1 MKLARAVGPVAVTF
15 ALGVAGLFLPGA
27 AGDAAAFLWLGVFPG
42 LALVRLLVPGASAG
56 TRWTLGLALAPLAAT
71 VAGWALVS
79 AGHPLQTAARL
90 VALGGWFLFAGGEA
104 RGIGAGPAA
113 RDECPPD
120 RLHLVWAIVAAAFV
134 ALPMVLSEW
143 ARVRSDSWVH
153 AGIVWEIV
161 ERGLPPQ
168 DPRFAGL
175 PLNYVWF
182 YNLFIALLVA
192 LRPGSS
198 PFTHMATANAVWAAT
213 LVLLTAQLA
222 WSTWRD
228 RHAARSALPLML
240 TGLNA
245 GALLLW
251 PLWLLR
257 ATRGSVQGMPEIR
270 RILSQAQWDRTEV
283 MHQLCAPFAWM
294 VNAWDKY
301 MVGTA
306 LGYAYL
312 LMLVSL
318 WAGLRWLT
326 DDRERAATGAAAPWR
341 WLLVAATAAAG
352 MMLFHSV
359 VGLSAVPVGI
369 GACLLLALLA
379 TRQPALGP
387 ARRALVLA
395 LAMAAGLACTY
406 PYFHSISAGWDT
418 ARSGVHHR
426 YLHLDWRMPWTLLTA
441 CGLTAW
447 LARTGLRR
455 FVREPAP
462 GTAWLAAW
470 TLGMTVFAVVVALP
484 LGNEH
489 KFTWMVFA
497 PLAVIGAPELPG
509 LLTRWQQRLGPL
521 LAGTLTFVTLVL
533 PSLLLLR
540 GFLLDPSSA
549 TAPETFRAPGEPAL
563 YAWVRQHTPTNAVF
577 LDDDSRDVL
586 LVEGQRRLLVGT
598 PFGPDKAAFPADE
611 LARRRGLSATLFG
624 HQAFGPEAL
633 ANAALALDSLGAP
646 AYVLLRPQHVA
657 APIAAALDSAGTL
670 FERVYADSSGHRIY
684 LRRRP

>member
-1 MKLARAVGPVAVTF
+1 FV
-15 ALGVAGLFLPGA
+15 
-27 AGDAAAFLWLGVFPG
+27 WLGVVPG
-42 LALVRLLVPGASAG
+42 LALVRLFLPGAGAL

-71 VAGWALVS
+71 AAGWALVS

-90 VALGGWFLFAGGEA
+90 VAMGGWFLFAGGEA
-104 RGIGAGPAA
+104 RGFTARPAS
-113 RDECPPD
+113 DNECPSD
-120 RLHLVWAIVAAAFV
+120 RMHVAWAVLAAAFV
-134 ALPMVLSEW
+134 AAPMLLSEW

-153 AGIVWEIV
+153 AGIVWEIA

-182 YNLFIALLVA
+182 YNLFIALLVE

-198 PFTHMATANAVWAAT
+198 PFTYMATANACWAAT

-228 RHAARSALPLML
+228 RAATRSALPLIL

-245 GALLLW
+245 GALFLW
-251 PLWLLR
+251 PLWFLR
-257 ATRGSVQGMPEIR
+257 AAQGDVQGMPEVR
-270 RILSQAQWDRTEV
+270 RILAEARWDTVDV

-326 DDRERAATGAAAPWR
+326 DAREGAAAAPWR
-341 WLLVAATAAAG
+341 WLAVAGTSAAG

-369 GACLLLALLA
+369 GACLLLALLTPA
-379 TRQPALGP
+379 VPALGP
-387 ARRALVLA
+387 ARRLLWLAVAL
-395 LAMAAGLACTY
+395 AAGLACTY
-406 PYFHSISAGWDT
+406 PYFRSISAGWDT
-418 ARSGVHHR
+418 ALSGVQHR

-441 CGLTAW
+441 CGFTVW
-447 LARTGLRR
+447 LARPALMRVVRR
-455 FVREPAP
+455 PALGP
-462 GTAWLAAW
+462 GWLAAW
-470 TLGMTVFAVVVALP
+470 TLGMTLFALVVALP

-489 KFTWMVFA
+489 KFTWMVFV
-497 PLAVIGAPELPG
+497 PLALFAAPELTG
-509 LLTRWQQRLGPL
+509 QLGRWQRRLGPL
-521 LAGTLTFVTLVL
+521 LAGVLTFVTLVM

-540 GFLLDPSSA
+540 GFLLDPARA
-549 TAPETFRAPGEPAL
+549 TAVETFRAAGEPQL
-563 YAWVRQHTPTNAVF
+563 YAWIRQHTPTNAVF
-577 LDDDSRDVL
+577 VDDDSRDVL
-586 LVEGQRRLLVGT
+586 LVEGRRRLLVGT
-598 PFGPDKAAFPADE
+598 PFGPDKAAFPADM
-611 LARRRGLSATLFG
+611 LAHRRDLSAALYG
-624 HQAFGPEAL
+624 HGTAL
-633 ANAALALDSLGAP
+633 PFAAAAAALDSLGGP
-646 AYVLLRPQHVA
+646 AYVLYRPQHA
-657 APIAAALDSAGTL
+657 AGATWAALDSAGTG
-670 FERVYADSSGHRIY
+670 FERVYADSLGHRIY
-684 LRRRP
+684 RRSPR